1 MSAVEQKSAN
11 IVPPDDPAGCRCL
24 AGSVPGTDLQRP
36 QGHDE
41 PPHVHVERE
50 NRTCKFWLEPL
61 GLARSHGFSARE
73 LNVIRRIILTHFTAI
88 LEAWYE
94 HCG

>member
-1 MSAVEQKSAN
+1 MPR
-11 IVPPDDPAGCRCL
+11 ITGI
-24 AGSVPGTDLQRP
+24 PGPYRFFFTSFDCN
-36 QGHDE
+36 E

-50 NRTCKFWLEPL
+50 RKTCKFWLEPL
-61 GLARSHGFSARE
+61 ALARSHGFSARE
-73 LNVIRRIILTHFTAI
+73 LNLIRHIMNAHRARI

>member
-1 MSAVEQKSAN
+1 MPRIRGISGLYRFFFTSF
-11 IVPPDDPAGCRCL
+11 DC
-24 AGSVPGTDLQRP
+24 T
-36 QGHDE
+36 E

-50 NRTCKFWLEPL
+50 NRSCKFWLQPL

-73 LNVIRRIILTHFTAI
+73 LNVIRRIIQTHITVI